1 MLASGSELLAL
12 IPQRP
17 PMVMIDRLVSCD
29 GKTTVSQVLIDQE
42 NIFISEGR
50 FTSSGLM
57 EAMAQT
63 AAARTGWLLK
73 KQADP
78 KNKKAPIGVIGSIK
92 NFKLHFQPVAGN
104 IMTTTVEVQYE
115 LLQATIVLAKVEVE
129 GRLAAEAELKI
140 FLTE

>member
-1 MLASGSELLAL
+1 
-12 IPQRP
+12 
-17 PMVMIDRLVSCD
+17 
-29 GKTTVSQVLIDQE
+29 
-42 NIFISEGR
+42 
-50 FTSSGLM
+50 M

-129 GRLAAEAELKI
+129 GRLAAGAELKI